1 MFLETLQYTLCMTS
15 TTSRQRIFRTDI
27 PILNRTDIPHTNTK
41 QKQKRNKLS
50 FSEHQVNS
58 VFTCVAQRCRV
69 IVFQAVSFKL
79 PVVFPEQNS
88 FPLWQLC
95 SKFTSDCHPKRQD
108 VKFTSV
114 SERLILAKP
123 IDSWWVLFYYA
134 SQRYVSY
141 NAQIFFL
148 ILHYSILTF
157 P

>member
-1 MFLETLQYTLCMTS
+1 MTS

-41 QKQKRNKLS
+41 QKQTRNKLS

-123 IDSWWVLFYYA
+123 IETAGEFSFIMLHKGMFPIMHKY
-134 SQRYVSY
+134 
-141 NAQIFFL
+141 FFL